1 MKGDVMNKYRIL
13 YSALSQ
19 KCLIYGF
26 FAVICNLSAILFSV
40 KCDDAPAYILAHR
53 FAPFLEYPIMSIT
66 ILIAGAMI
74 MDRFCYAEKS

>member
-1 MKGDVMNKYRIL
+1 MKKAKIL
-13 YSALSQ
+13 YSALSK

-26 FAVICNLSAILFSV
+26 FAVICNLSAILFLV

-53 FAPFLEYPIMSIT
+53 FAPFLEYPLMSIA

-74 MDRFCYAEKS
+74 MDYFYYAEKS